1 MADSILDGSVAFL
14 RPSTIECL
22 SVQLNP
28 QKLLRTENKSL
39 RDWRGVYEGTNIQ
52 NSMIYEKIKH
62 SQNPFKLLL
71 EEWKR
76 FEDTTIVNLLKILET
91 MERFDVID
99 DNCEMIKCDMQA
111 ADKLLKEKGLSVGA
125 VENKIAGSEKVLTY
139 DDIAML
145 KTAREVARY
154 DVLILHA
161 DEDIIFAERMAKVLE
176 QQNIKV
182 CLKDRDL
189 LVGTMELEAV
199 TSLISERCNKVAV
212 PLTPEFF
219 NSPSNNLYSSLAQ
232 SSAIAENRRSFLP
245 IIRKPTDLPT
255 NIKMLTKL
263 NALNDGSKNPYF
275 WRKLCLN
282 IKENFEESSQIP
294 LPKELEDG
302 SQQALNQIEN
312 GNITTMPQP
321 MKASVSS
328 SPLAPAHFS
337 SVPDRQA
344 KQPSGNTNESESIDA
359 TGGSKSASTS
369 TSSNKLSKLKDGFL
383 KGMVNGFNGLVKKG
397 RSGMSSSLS
406 HNSISGQHAP
416 FVNDEPEFH
425 GVGEMSASA
434 QICAV
439 EAAPSPPTHQLQS
452 NVVSSRKKKG
462 KTKNGYAVFS

>member
-263 NALNDGSKNPYF
+263 KWKSTSAEPNRKWKDYNNA
-275 WRKLCLN
+275 
-282 IKENFEESSQIP
+282 
-294 LPKELEDG
+294 
-302 SQQALNQIEN
+302 A
-312 GNITTMPQP
+312 
-321 MKASVSS
+321 
-328 SPLAPAHFS
+328 
-337 SVPDRQA
+337 
-344 KQPSGNTNESESIDA
+344 TNES
-359 TGGSKSASTS
+359 
-369 TSSNKLSKLKDGFL
+369 LS
-383 KGMVNGFNGLVKKG
+383 
-397 RSGMSSSLS
+397 
-406 HNSISGQHAP
+406 
-416 FVNDEPEFH
+416 
-425 GVGEMSASA
+425 
-434 QICAV
+434 
-439 EAAPSPPTHQLQS
+439 
-452 NVVSSRKKKG
+452 
-462 KTKNGYAVFS
+462 